1 MSNTQY
7 DNLCGERSASADREI
22 IRIDGLNKAFGEIK
36 AVRDLSFRVCRGE
49 LFAFLGVNGAGKST
63 TISIISGQLRRD
75 GGSVTILGMDA
86 ERDFEHVSRKLGVV
100 FQNSVLDQAL
110 SVSDNLKSRAAL
122 YGIKGLEF
130 KRRQAELAKMLDF
143 ENLLNRTVGKLSG
156 GQRRR
161 IDIARALLHRPQL
174 LILDEPTTG
183 LDPQTRKLL
192 GDVVND
198 LRKNESMTVLLTTH
212 YMEEAADADYVVI
225 LDSGK
230 IVAEGTPLEL
240 KNKYTGDFITIY
252 EADESEIKKLGMP
265 YEILR
270 DAIRVS
276 VPDTAAA
283 TKLITE
289 NPKMFTDY
297 EVTKGKM
304 DDVFLTVTG
313 RKLTG
318 GDEK

>member
-7 DNLCGERSASADREI
+7 DNLCGERSASAEREI

-110 SVSDNLKSRAAL
+110 TVRENLRSRAAL
-122 YGIKGLEF
+122 YGINGKAF
-130 KRRQAELAKMLDF
+130 KKRLSELSELLDF
-143 ENLLNRTVGKLSG
+143 GDLLNRTVGKLSG

-161 IDIARALLHRPQL
+161 IDIARALLHEPEI

-183 LDPQTRKLL
+183 LDPQTRLL
-192 GDVVND
+192 LWSVVMQ
-198 LRKNESMTVLLTTH
+198 LRAEHGLTVFLTTH
-212 YMEEAADADYVVI
+212 YMEEAQNLCNRVALMDHGKLEEVSTPQALIESLGAYAVDEMTAD
-225 LDSGK
+225 
-230 IVAEGTPLEL
+230 GTQ
-240 KNKYTGDFITIY
+240 NHYFHT
-252 EADESEIKKLGMP
+252 
-265 YEILR
+265 R
-270 DAIRVS
+270 QDAIRYLEGLTGQAS
-276 VPDTAAA
+276 LRET
-283 TKLITE
+283 TLE
-289 NPKMFTDY
+289 
-297 EVTKGKM
+297 
-304 DDVFLTVTG
+304 DVFVERAGKHLNT
-313 RKLTG
+313 K
-318 GDEK
+318 

>member
-7 DNLCGERSASADREI
+7 DNLCGEHFASTEREI

-174 LILDEPTTG
+174 LILDDRSRPS
-183 LDPQTRKLL
+183 
-192 GDVVND
+192 N
-198 LRKNESMTVLLTTH
+198 
-212 YMEEAADADYVVI
+212 EEA
-225 LDSGK
+225 
-230 IVAEGTPLEL
+230 P
-240 KNKYTGDFITIY
+240 
-252 EADESEIKKLGMP
+252 
-265 YEILR
+265 R
-270 DAIRVS
+270 
-276 VPDTAAA
+276 
-283 TKLITE
+283 
-289 NPKMFTDY
+289 
-297 EVTKGKM
+297 
-304 DDVFLTVTG
+304 
-313 RKLTG
+313 
-318 GDEK
+318 